1 MDEKISKIYENIY
14 NQELNN
20 RYYLDNKFSSR
31 LTILI
36 SIVAATTIIFVT
48 SFFGN
53 DIPRI
58 KRYYEMIILVVCVLT
73 ILLNIVLLISFYKV
87 FFRFKKTYRVMP
99 TVDIRMFHFYIH
111 KNHLLGTEDE
121 KDLYNYLVD
130 SYQFCSFENAKINTI
145 RESALIIYDNV
156 ATLCFLLCLFEYIFM
171 KTQGY
176 SIDWIF

>member
-20 RYYLDNKFSSR
+20 RYCLDNKFSSR

-36 SIVAATTIIFVT
+36 SIIAATTIIFVT
-48 SFFGN
+48 SFFDN
-53 DIPRI
+53 DKPHIEH
-58 KRYYEMIILVVCVLT
+58 KYEIIIIVVCFLIILLS
-73 ILLNIVLLISFYKV
+73 IVLLIFFYKV
-87 FFRFKKTYRVMP
+87 FFRLKKNYRVMP
-99 TVDIRMFHFYIH
+99 TVEIRMFHFYIH
-111 KNHLLGTEDE
+111 KNHLLGTDDE

-145 RESALIIYDNV
+145 RESALIVYDNV

-176 SIDWIF
+176 SIGWIF